1 MKKSKFTEAQMA
13 FALKQ
18 VELDT
23 KVEEVCRKRGISQAT
38 FCNRFM
44 SLEDAKQEIEVWR
57 EEYNSFRPHSSLMI

>member
-23 KVEEVCRKRGISQAT
+23 KVEEYIGS
-38 FCNRFM
+38 
-44 SLEDAKQEIEVWR
+44 EV
-57 EEYNSFRPHSSLMI
+57 